1 MFEIMCKERFKE
13 AMELSR
19 EHRDQ
24 TFSNCMMRLLSY
36 LTWNNADK
44 VRLTRNWDEHC
55 FNFAV
60 LRADGSV
67 MLNGGVISTAF
78 LKAVISR
85 MEVYKST
92 HHTVGRY
99 THNK

>member
-44 VRLTRNWDEHC
+44 VRLTRDWMSIASILR
-55 FNFAV
+55 FFVPMV
-60 LRADGSV
+60 L
-67 MLNGGVISTAF
+67 
-78 LKAVISR
+78 
-85 MEVYKST
+85 
-92 HHTVGRY
+92 
-99 THNK
+99 

>member
-1 MFEIMCKERFKE
+1 MFEILCKERFKE

-44 VRLTRNWDEHC
+44 VRLTRDWDEHC

-67 MLNGGVISTAF
+67 MLNGGVIFHGFPESG
-78 LKAVISR
+78 
-85 MEVYKST
+85 YKQNGSVQIDPSYGWQI
-92 HHTVGRY
+92 HT
-99 THNK
+99 

>member
-1 MFEIMCKERFKE
+1 
-13 AMELSR
+13 MELSR

-44 VRLTRNWDEHC
+44 VRLTRDWGEYC

-67 MLNGGVISTAF
+67 MLNGGVIFHGFPESG
-78 LKAVISR
+78 
-85 MEVYKST
+85 YKQNGSVQIDQSYGWQI
-92 HHTVGRY
+92 HT
-99 THNK
+99 

>member
-44 VRLTRNWDEHC
+44 VRLTRDWDEQ
-55 FNFAV
+55 
-60 LRADGSV
+60 
-67 MLNGGVISTAF
+67 
-78 LKAVISR
+78 
-85 MEVYKST
+85 
-92 HHTVGRY
+92 
-99 THNK
+99 